1 MYANS
6 FTSACFVAST
16 ISSEFRI
23 TILIPNK
30 LQSIIGTILL
40 WKEKKMVFF
49 LFIFEKSEIIVLI
62 DKIEETILLEK
73 KILYST
79 FSYEQSSLSSKYCN
93 FLSSL
98 NLQL

>member
-40 WKEKKMVFF
+40 WKEKKNGFF
-49 LFIFEKSEIIVLI
+49 FCLFSKKVKS
-62 DKIEETILLEK
+62 
-73 KILYST
+73 LY
-79 FSYEQSSLSSKYCN
+79 
-93 FLSSL
+93 
-98 NLQL
+98 

>member
-49 LFIFEKSEIIVLI
+49 FVYFR
-62 DKIEETILLEK
+62 K
-73 KILYST
+73 K
-79 FSYEQSSLSSKYCN
+79 K
-93 FLSSL
+93 
-98 NLQL
+98 

>member
-49 LFIFEKSEIIVLI
+49 FLFSKKSEIIVLI

-73 KILYST
+73 NIVFNFLY
-79 FSYEQSSLSSKYCN
+79 ELSSLSSKYCN